1 MKALVATRFGAPAE
15 MTLEDR
21 PMPTL
26 KSGHSLVKIHAA
38 TVNPLS
44 SLVRSGIVAAAMAP
58 VVLSN
63 DGAGVIEDSA
73 RFPRGTPVAIYGG
86 AQLGIREDGLQQQ
99 WAVIEDKRLFELPDN
114 IDLDEGAALPINY
127 VTAYQALTRAGRVK
141 PGQRVLVSGASGA
154 LGHALVQTARALGA
168 VPVGIVSSTRK
179 VPYALRSGAARV
191 IDLSSESLKEGV
203 LAATDGQGADL
214 AFDPVGGELL
224 GQLVRALRPRGA
236 LVSIGFVGGMSASI
250 DVADLVIEEKRILG
264 YDAWLETDEDVATA
278 FTAIH
283 GFVAKGLL
291 RPLIDSRYAL
301 EDHAAAYA
309 RLASREATGSILL
322 KP

>member
-1 MKALVATRFGAPAE
+1 MKALVATRFGVPAE

-26 KSGHSLVKIHAA
+26 KPGHSLVRIHAT

-44 SLVRSGIVAAAMAP
+44 SQVRSGIVTAALAP

-63 DGAGVIEDSA
+63 DGAGVVEDSA
-73 RFPRGTPVAIYGG
+73 RFKRGTPVAVYGG

-99 WAVIEDKRLFELPDN
+99 WAVIEDKRLLVLPGN

-127 VTAYQALTRAGRVK
+127 VTAYQALTRVGQVK

-154 LGHALVQTARALGA
+154 LGHALIQTALALGA
-168 VPVGIVSSTRK
+168 IPIGIVSSTRK
-179 VPYALRSGAARV
+179 VPYAQRSGATRV
-191 IDLSSESLKEGV
+191 IDLASETLKEAV
-203 LAATDGQGADL
+203 LAATEGQGADL

-224 GQLVRALRPRGA
+224 GPLVGALRTRGA

-250 DVADLVIEEKRILG
+250 DVADLVIEEKRVLG
-264 YDAWLETDEDVATA
+264 YDAWLETDDEVAAA
-278 FTAIH
+278 FIAIRR
-283 GFVAKGLL
+283 FIDKGLL
-291 RPLIDSRYAL
+291 RPVIDSRFAL
-301 EDHAAAYA
+301 IEHAAAYA

>member
-1 MKALVATRFGAPAE
+1 MKALVATRFGVPAE

-26 KSGHSLVKIHAA
+26 KPGHSLVRIHAT

-44 SLVRSGIVAAAMAP
+44 SQVRSGIVTAALAP

-63 DGAGVIEDSA
+63 DGAGVVEDSA
-73 RFPRGTPVAIYGG
+73 RFKRGTPVAVYGG

-99 WAVIEDKRLFELPDN
+99 WAVIEDKRLLVLPGN

-127 VTAYQALTRAGRVK
+127 VTAYQALTRVGQVK

-154 LGHALVQTARALGA
+154 LGHALIQTALALGA
-168 VPVGIVSSTRK
+168 IPIGIVSSTRK
-179 VPYALRSGAARV
+179 VPYAQRSGATRV
-191 IDLSSESLKEGV
+191 IDLASETLKEAV
-203 LAATDGQGADL
+203 LAATEGQGADL

-224 GQLVRALRPRGA
+224 GPLVGALRTRGA

-250 DVADLVIEEKRILG
+250 DVADLVIEEKRVLG
-264 YDAWLETDEDVATA
+264 YDAWLETDDEVAAA
-278 FTAIH
+278 FIAIRR
-283 GFVAKGLL
+283 FIDKGLL
-291 RPLIDSRYAL
+291 RPVIDSRFAL
-301 EDHAAAYA
+301 IEHAAAYA
-309 RLASREATGSILL
+309 RLASREAPGSIL
-322 KP
+322 PNP

>member
-1 MKALVATRFGAPAE
+1 MKALVATRFGVPAE

-26 KSGHSLVKIHAA
+26 KPGHSLVRIHAT

-44 SLVRSGIVAAAMAP
+44 SQVRSGIVTAALAP

-63 DGAGVIEDSA
+63 DGAGVVEDSA
-73 RFPRGTPVAIYGG
+73 RFKRGTPVAVYGG

-99 WAVIEDKRLFELPDN
+99 WAVIEDKRLLVLPGN

-127 VTAYQALTRAGRVK
+127 VTAYQALTRVGQVK

-154 LGHALVQTARALGA
+154 LGHALIQTALALGA
-168 VPVGIVSSTRK
+168 IPIGIVSSTRK
-179 VPYALRSGAARV
+179 VPYAQRSGATRV
-191 IDLSSESLKEGV
+191 IDLASETLKEAV
-203 LAATDGQGADL
+203 LAATEGQGADL

-224 GQLVRALRPRGA
+224 GPLVGALRTRGA

-250 DVADLVIEEKRILG
+250 DVADLVIEEKRVLG
-264 YDAWLETDEDVATA
+264 YDAWLETDDEVAAA
-278 FTAIH
+278 FIAIRR
-283 GFVAKGLL
+283 FIDKGLL
-291 RPLIDSRYAL
+291 RTVIDSRFAL
-301 EDHAAAYA
+301 IEHAAAYA

>member
-1 MKALVATRFGAPAE
+1 MKALVATRFGVPAE

-26 KSGHSLVKIHAA
+26 KPGHSLVRIHAA

-44 SLVRSGIVAAAMAP
+44 SQVRSGIVTAALAP

-63 DGAGVIEDSA
+63 DGAGVVEDSA
-73 RFPRGTPVAIYGG
+73 RFKRGTPVAVYGG

-99 WAVIEDKRLFELPDN
+99 WAVIEDKRLLVLPGN

-127 VTAYQALTRAGRVK
+127 VTAYQALTRVGQVK

-154 LGHALVQTARALGA
+154 LGHALIQTALALGA
-168 VPVGIVSSTRK
+168 IPIGIVSSTRK
-179 VPYALRSGAARV
+179 VPYAQRSGATRV
-191 IDLSSESLKEGV
+191 IDLASETLKEAV
-203 LAATDGQGADL
+203 LAATEGQGADL

-224 GQLVRALRPRGA
+224 GPLVGALRTRGA

-250 DVADLVIEEKRILG
+250 DVADLVIEEKRVLG
-264 YDAWLETDEDVATA
+264 YDAWLETDDEVAAA
-278 FTAIH
+278 FIAIRR
-283 GFVAKGLL
+283 FIDKGLL
-291 RPLIDSRYAL
+291 RPVIDSRFAL
-301 EDHAAAYA
+301 IEHAAAYA